1 VCKRAAGGVFSFAQ
15 ALRVTAALLHTLLRL
30 AASALP
36 RPRCC
41 IPSQVTE
48 VGTMNFFVLW
58 RNAKTGRT
66 ELVTA
71 PLTDGTILPGVT
83 RQSILDLTRTWGEFD
98 VVERKFTMAE
108 VVGA

>member
-1 VCKRAAGGVFSFAQ
+1 VCKRATGGVFSFAQ
-15 ALRVTAALLHTLLRL
+15 ALRVTAAPFTFLRL
-30 AASALP
+30 VPTRFVAPALFYP
-36 RPRCC
+36 P
-41 IPSQVTE
+41 QVTE